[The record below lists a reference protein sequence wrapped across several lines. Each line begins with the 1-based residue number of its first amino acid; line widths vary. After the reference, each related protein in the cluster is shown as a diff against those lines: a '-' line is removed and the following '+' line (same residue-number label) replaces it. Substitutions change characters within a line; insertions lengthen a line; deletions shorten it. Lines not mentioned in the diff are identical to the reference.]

1 MPPLAVTQRGVSL
14 PSLGSAGFTAP
25 SWKGAVAGNR
35 GACRGAGTIQLTFPC
50 S

>member
-1 MPPLAVTQRGVSL
+1 MPPLAVTQCGVSL

-35 GACRGAGTIQLTFPC
+35 EHAGGLEQF